1 MQGALVLCLLLSPPL
16 HPAFASLLPG
26 SVVCSA
32 LGIHSSNQN
41 VPLHLTHKKMPHAT
55 CGCTYTFTHFLHVC
69 PGCHVSHLDWPFP
82 KGD

>member
-41 VPLHLTHKKMPHAT
+41 VPLHLTHKNAT
-55 CGCTYTFTHFLHVC
+55 CYMWVYIHMLTLPPSVPWVPC
-69 PGCHVSHLDWPFP
+69 
-82 KGD
+82 